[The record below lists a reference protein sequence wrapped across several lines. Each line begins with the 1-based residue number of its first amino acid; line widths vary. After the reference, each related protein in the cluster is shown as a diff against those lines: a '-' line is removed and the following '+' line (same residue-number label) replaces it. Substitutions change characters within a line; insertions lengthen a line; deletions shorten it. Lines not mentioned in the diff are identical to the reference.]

1 MTSLFIPAQDKKAIN
16 NIVRQVNGSS
26 IKVFAISHD
35 NSVFDGAETIRLHQ
49 NSRIGHSNFLQSI
62 ASKANTTYC
71 AIFTRL
77 TSIQLC
83 YRCIERMEQVADDT
97 GALMVYSDHY
107 STSDGVRSNSPKID
121 YQEGSLRDDFDFG
134 GLWLIRTDALKRFV
148 ASSQCKNL
156 KYGALYALR
165 LALSRE
171 GTIYHLR
178 EYLYEE
184 VETDTRKSGEKQFDY
199 VNPAQREVQI
209 EMERICTEHLRLVG
223 ALLEPDEVSDVPKET
238 TTFAVE
244 ASVIIPVRNRVRT
257 IKDAIESSLSQS
269 TDFPFNIIIVDNHS
283 TDGTGEVVKSLAE
296 KDYRIV
302 LLQPER
308 TDLGIGGCWDFA
320 IRNEHCGRY
329 AIQLDSDDLYSS
341 PNTLSRIVDTFR
353 KENAAMV
360 IGSYRM
366 VNYNLETLPPG
377 LIDHKEW
384 TDANGKNNALRING
398 LGAPRAFRTELLRK
412 VGFPNTSYGEDY
424 ALGLALSR
432 CFRIARIYDELY
444 LCRRWEG
451 NSDAALSIES
461 VNKNNAYK
469 DSLRTI
475 ELRAR
480 RAMINNWNKSV
491 SQADVDRF
499 FSEQL
504 SVWKEVEQRFEELST
519 KIKVRNLEWN
529 DISLQVQ
536 FNPCRINSTTAK
548 VSKTEVKKRPCFL
561 CEINR
566 PGEQI
571 SWDVERH
578 LQVLVNPF
586 PILPRHLTIP
596 TRRHKVQLV
605 DTLLDDML
613 RLVSSLP
620 DDVVFYNGARC
631 GASAPDHAH
640 LQAGSKGVIPLQRDW
655 KNYENQLERIYPNTE
670 QEQSDLEDIGYT
682 NTLSGIYLLR
692 HYACP
697 AFVVLT
703 DSSGDKTHLLRKVFE
718 ALPTDKGQPEPDI
731 NLLAWR
737 QTSSRPEKE
746 HIVCIVFPRRKH
758 RPECYF
764 AKGKDQLLVSPGAV
778 DMGGLIIT
786 PREEDFDRINARG
799 VVNILREVTL
809 SEQEVEQIAH
819 RIGSTKKERRSSATG
834 TSMQL
839 KREPNVTVGI
849 MNGIEIHFEL
859 NGAYSAKGETL
870 TGHQIVTYKDGAIQW
885 KNNIYSELTF
895 TPTDESST
903 FTLEDVTIGVNF
915 HWERNERQT
924 FCGTLRIIVDE
935 EKLVAINEV
944 PVETYLTSVISSEMS
959 GTSSAELL
967 RAHAVVSRS
976 WLLRQMQR
984 RINSGYS
991 SFFSFSRK
999 DDEFIRWY
1007 DRQDHTLFDVCADD
1021 HCQRYQGITR
1031 ATSPAV
1037 LEAIMATRGKVLAYD
1052 DEICDARF
1060 SKCCGGVSE
1069 RYDTCW
1075 EDRDVPYLQAIRDNA
1090 EETGLPDLTDEAQA
1104 EAWIRQSPESFCN
1117 TDDKHLLSQVLNDY
1131 DQETPDFYRWKV
1143 SYTQQELAELIKTKR
1158 EEDFGDIIDLQPV
1171 QRGPS
1176 GRLLKLRIVGSKS
1189 SLIIGKELEIR
1200 RALSPSHLYSS
1211 AFIVEKG
1218 EEINGIPQSFT
1229 LIGAGWGHGVGM
1241 CQIGAAVMSEKGYD
1255 YEQILNHYY
1264 KNATIK
1270 QIYK

>member
-1 MTSLFIPAQDKKAIN
+1 MTSLFIPTIDGMSIN
-16 NIVRQVNGSS
+16 DIIRQTEGSS
-26 IKVFAISHD
+26 IKVYALSTENTTFE
-35 NSVFDGAETIRLHQ
+35 GAETIRLHH
-49 NSRIGHSNFLQSI
+49 STRIGHSNFLQSI
-62 ASKANTTYC
+62 ASKADTTYC
-71 AIFTRL
+71 AIFTRP
-77 TSIQLC
+77 TSIRLC
-83 YRCIERMEQVADDT
+83 YRCIERMERVADDT

-107 STSDGVRSNSPKID
+107 STSDGVRTNSPKID
-121 YQEGSLRDDFDFG
+121 YQEGSLRDDFEFG

-148 ASSQCKNL
+148 ASPQSNNL
-156 KYGALYALR
+156 KFGALYALR

-171 GTIYHLR
+171 GSIYHLR
-178 EYLYEE
+178 EFLYEE
-184 VETDTRKSGEKQFDY
+184 VELDTRKSGEKQFDY

-223 ALLEPDEVSDVPKET
+223 ALIEPDEVSDVPKET
-238 TTFAVE
+238 TSFPVE

-257 IKDAIESSLSQS
+257 IKDAIESALSQS
-269 TDFPFNIIIVDNHS
+269 TDFPFNVIIVDNHS
-283 TDGTGEVVKSLAE
+283 TDGTGDIVKSISE
-296 KDYRIV
+296 EDTRII
-302 LLQPER
+302 LIQPER
-308 TDLGIGGCWDFA
+308 TDLGIGGCWDLA

-329 AIQLDSDDLYSS
+329 AVQLDSDDLYSS
-341 PNTLSRIVDTFR
+341 PNTLTRIVEAFR
-353 KENAAMV
+353 NENAAMV

-366 VNYNLETLPPG
+366 VNFSLETLPPG

-384 TDANGKNNALRING
+384 TDTNGKNNALRING

-412 VGFPNTSYGEDY
+412 IGFPNTSYGEDY
-424 ALGLALSR
+424 ALGLTLSR

-451 NSDAALSIES
+451 NSDASLSIES

-480 RAMINNWNKSV
+480 RAMIENWNKPV
-491 SQADVDRF
+491 SQSDVDRF

-504 SVWKEVEQRFEELST
+504 SIWKEVEKRFEELNT
-519 KIKVRNLEWN
+519 NIKVRSFEWN

-536 FNPCRINSTTAK
+536 YNPCRISSTTAK
-548 VSKTEVKKRPCFL
+548 VSKTEIKKRPCFL
-561 CEINR
+561 CETNR
-566 PGEQI
+566 PEEQI
-571 SWDVERH
+571 SWEVERH
-578 LQVLVNPF
+578 LQVLVNPY

-596 TRRHKVQLV
+596 TRRHKPQLV
-605 DTLLDDML
+605 NTLLDDML

-640 LQAGSKGVIPLQRDW
+640 LQAGSKDIIPLQRDW
-655 KNYENQLERIYPNTE
+655 KNYENQLERIYPSTE
-670 QEQSDLEDIGYT
+670 QEQSDLEDIGYV
-682 NTLSGIYLLR
+682 NKLCGVYLLR

-703 DSSGDKTHLLRKVFE
+703 DSSGDKTHLIRKVIE
-718 ALPTDKGQPEPDI
+718 ALPAEKGQTEPDI

-746 HIVCIVFPRRKH
+746 HIVCVVFPRRKH

-764 AKGKDQLLVSPGAV
+764 AKGKDQLLISPGAV

-786 PREEDFDRINARG
+786 PREEDYNRITARG

-809 SEQEVEQIAH
+809 SEQEIGQIV
-819 RIGSTKKERRSSATG
+819 RKMSSTKKDRRNSSSAMST
-834 TSMQL
+834 QL
-839 KREPNVTVGI
+839 KKEPNVTVGI
-849 MNGIEIHFEL
+849 MNGTEIHFEL
-859 NGAYSAKGETL
+859 NGPYSAKGETL
-870 TGHQIVTYKDGAIQW
+870 TGSQVVTYKDGAIQW
-885 KNNIYSELTF
+885 KNNYYSELTF
-895 TPTDESST
+895 SPIEESST
-903 FTLEDVTIGVNF
+903 FTLDDVTIGVNF

-924 FCGTLRIIVDE
+924 FCGTLRVIVDE
-935 EKLVAINEV
+935 EKLVVINEV

-984 RINSGYS
+984 RMNAQDG
-991 SFFSFSRK
+991 SFFSFTRK

-1031 ATSPAV
+1031 ASSPAV
-1037 LEAIMATRGKVLAYD
+1037 LEAIEVTRGKVLAYD

-1060 SKCCGGVSE
+1060 SKCCGGISE

-1090 EETGLPDLTDEAQA
+1090 NDEPLPDLTDETQA
-1104 EAWIRQSPESFCN
+1104 EAWIRQSPDSFCN
-1117 TDDKHLLSQVLNDY
+1117 TSDMKLLTQVLNDY

-1143 SYTQQELAELIKTKR
+1143 TYTQQELSDLIRSKR

-1176 GRLLKLRIVGSKS
+1176 GRLLKLRIVGSKC
-1189 SLIIGKELEIR
+1189 SLVIGKELEIR

-1211 AFIVEKG
+1211 AFVVDKG
-1218 EEINGIPQSFT
+1218 DVVNGIPQSFT
-1229 LIGAGWGHGVGM
+1229 LTGAGWGHGTGM
-1241 CQIGAAVMSEKGYD
+1241 CQIGAAVMSDKGYD
-1255 YEQILNHYY
+1255 YEHILHHYY
-1264 KNATIK
+1264 KNASIK